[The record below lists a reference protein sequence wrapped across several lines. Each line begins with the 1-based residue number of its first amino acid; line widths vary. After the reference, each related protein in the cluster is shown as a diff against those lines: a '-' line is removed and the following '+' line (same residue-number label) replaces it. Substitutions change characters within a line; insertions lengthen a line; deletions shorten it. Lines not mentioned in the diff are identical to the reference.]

1 MYAPVAGSQSSITV
15 FRASD
20 GAQCGSLRLSGG
32 YGVDLADGRDAVGE
46 PFNVAEIAAPSTV
59 SSTVTT

>member
-1 MYAPVAGSQSSITV
+1 
-15 FRASD
+15 
-20 GAQCGSLRLSGG
+20 LRLSGG

>member
-1 MYAPVAGSQSSITV
+1 MALRPGAPFCFQGVRWSAV
-15 FRASD
+15 RK
-20 GAQCGSLRLSGG
+20 LRLSGG